1 MSEIKIGDLIKEAR
15 IKNGFKTM
23 KDLSVV
29 SGVSPATLS
38 RIEKNTQDPSPET
51 LMKISKHLNNITYGE
66 LMKAAGYLDGLS
78 AEHEMYMKDL
88 LNENEELDN
97 KIFDL
102 LNTAF
107 LYKQVDND
115 IHNQIVEL
123 FVNKDSVDLY
133 ENAKL
138 DELKSAYLQND
149 FDVDHK
155 REIIDT
161 LNSLVNKFS
170 PKLGQ
175 YFSMM
180 KSMKPIP
187 LVGTI
192 CAGNGLIPT
201 EAIEEYVNYP
211 FLKSQQPDY
220 ALRVKGDSMIG
231 AGIDDGDIVFLRKG
245 SWAEFNGQIVAALVN
260 GEEGSLK
267 RMKWSEGSPKITL
280 SPENASYQS
289 VEVMPNEVTIC
300 GVYAGHY
307 KPEI

>member
-23 KDLSVV
+23 KDLSIV

-78 AEHEMYMKDL
+78 TEHEMFMKDL
-88 LNENEELDN
+88 MNENEELDN

-102 LNTAF
+102 LDTAF
-107 LYKQVDND
+107 LYRQVDND
-115 IHNQIVEL
+115 IQKQIVEL
-123 FVNKDSVDLY
+123 FVSEESVELY
-133 ENAKL
+133 EKADL
-138 DELKSAYLQND
+138 DELKSAFLRND
-149 FDVDHK
+149 FDTDQK
-155 REIIDT
+155 REIIET
-161 LNSLVNKFS
+161 LNNLVNKFS

-180 KSMKPIP
+180 KNIKPIP
-187 LVGTI
+187 LVGSI
-192 CAGNGLIPT
+192 CAGNGMIPIDS
-201 EAIEEYVNYP
+201 IEEYINYP
-211 FLKSQQPDY
+211 FVKSQQPDY

-245 SWAEFNGQIVAALVN
+245 SWAEFNGQIVAAIFN

-280 SPENASYQS
+280 TPENSSYQS

-300 GVYAGHY
+300 GVYAGHF
-307 KPEI
+307 KPEF

>member
-1 MSEIKIGDLIKEAR
+1 MSEIKIGDFIKEAR
-15 IKNGFKTM
+15 IQNGFKTM
-23 KDLSVV
+23 KDLSIV

-66 LMKAAGYLDGLS
+66 LMKVAGYLDGLS
-78 AEHEMYMKDL
+78 AEHEMFMKDL
-88 LNENEELDN
+88 MNENEELDN

-102 LNTAF
+102 INTAF
-107 LYKQVDND
+107 LYKQVDNN
-115 IHNQIVEL
+115 IQNKIVEL
-123 FVNKDSVDLY
+123 FVSKELVELY
-133 ENAKL
+133 ENADI
-138 DELKSAYLQND
+138 DEIKSAFLRND
-149 FDVDHK
+149 FDVDQK
-155 REIIDT
+155 REIVET
-161 LNSLVNKFS
+161 LNVLVNKFS
-170 PKLGQ
+170 PKLAH
-175 YFSMM
+175 YFSMI
-180 KSMKPIP
+180 KNMKPIP

-192 CAGNGLIPT
+192 CAGNGMLPI
-201 EAIEEYVNYP
+201 ESIEEYINYP
-211 FLKSQQPDY
+211 FVRSQQPDY

-245 SWAEFNGQIVAALVN
+245 SWAEFNGQIVAALFN

-267 RMKWSEGSPKITL
+267 RIKWSEGSPKITL
-280 SPENASYQS
+280 SPENNSYQS

>member
-15 IKNGFKTM
+15 IQNGFKTM
-23 KDLSVV
+23 KDLSIV

-51 LMKISKHLNNITYGE
+51 LMKISKHLNNVTYGE

-78 AEHEMYMKDL
+78 IEHEMFMKDL
-88 LNENEELDN
+88 MNENEELDN

-102 LNTAF
+102 ISTAF
-107 LYKQVDND
+107 LYTQVDSA
-115 IHNQIVEL
+115 IHKTLVDL
-123 FVNKDSVDLY
+123 FVSKEMSDLY
-133 ENAKL
+133 SNAKV
-138 DELKSAYLQND
+138 DELKSEYLQND
-149 FDVDHK
+149 YDVDQK
-155 REIIDT
+155 REIIET

-180 KSMKPIP
+180 KSIKPIP
-187 LVGTI
+187 LIGTI

-211 FLKSQQPDY
+211 FVNSQQPDY
-220 ALRVKGDSMIG
+220 ALRVKGDSMSG
-231 AGIDDGDIVFLRKG
+231 AGIADGDIVFLRKG

-260 GEEGSLK
+260 EEDGSLK

-280 SPENASYQS
+280 SPENEAYQS

-307 KPEI
+307 KPEY